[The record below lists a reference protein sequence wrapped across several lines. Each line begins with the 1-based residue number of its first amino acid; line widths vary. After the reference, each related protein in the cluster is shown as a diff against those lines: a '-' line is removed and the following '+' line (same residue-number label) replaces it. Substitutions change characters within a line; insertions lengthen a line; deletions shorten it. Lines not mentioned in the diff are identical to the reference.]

1 MYCICTLPVIS
12 LHRFFH
18 MGWKVPIRVLV
29 ADDSEIVRRA
39 ICRTL
44 QDDVDIQVVGETK
57 DFATTV
63 LRANELKPQ
72 IIVLDLHM
80 PDDDNLALSFR
91 SALTNDCQII
101 AISFSDDEETKTL
114 ARNIEASVLLGKM
127 NLGTELIPAIKKMAS

>member
-1 MYCICTLPVIS
+1 
-12 LHRFFH
+12 

-44 QDDVDIQVVGETK
+44 QDDVDIQVVGETT
-57 DFATTV
+57 DFASTV

-80 PDDDNLALSFR
+80 PDEDKLAATSFR
-91 SALTNDCQII
+91 SELTTDCQII
-101 AISFSDDEETKTL
+101 AISFSNDNETQAL
-114 ARNIEASVLLGKM
+114 ARTIDAAVLLEKM
-127 NLGTELIPAIKKMAS
+127 TLGTELIPAIRKVMDLEDTRGESFRS